1 MIGWNL
7 EVINLIHITFHASL
21 FIIVSM
27 QATYM
32 HANTPLAGT
41 LIHAYISIFF
51 WPQPVYSLFSTIY
64 MFYSKSINCID
75 YRVI

>member
-7 EVINLIHITFHASL
+7 ELINLIHITFHASL

-41 LIHAYISIFF
+41 LIHAYISIFILAAAG
-51 WPQPVYSLFSTIY
+51 LFIIFNHLY
-64 MFYSKSINCID
+64 
-75 YRVI
+75 VL